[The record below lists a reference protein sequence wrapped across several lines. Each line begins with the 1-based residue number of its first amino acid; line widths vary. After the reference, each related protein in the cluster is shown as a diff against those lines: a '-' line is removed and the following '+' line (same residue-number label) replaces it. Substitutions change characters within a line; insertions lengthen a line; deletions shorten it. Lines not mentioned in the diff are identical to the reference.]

1 MVALISQPWWG
12 GAGHRDSWAWLDLAS
27 RGQPQCMD
35 ACTAA
40 VLGTAGISKGSLGVW
55 GSDQCVK
62 RFLGELNGR
71 GRDTFIPSGLSC
83 RMTKLLVGLQ
93 RPL

>member
-1 MVALISQPWWG
+1 
-12 GAGHRDSWAWLDLAS
+12 
-27 RGQPQCMD
+27 MD

-40 VLGTAGISKGSLGVW
+40 VFGTAGISKGSLGGW

-71 GRDTFIPSGLSC
+71 GRDTFTPSGLS
-83 RMTKLLVGLQ
+83 
-93 RPL
+93 

>member
-1 MVALISQPWWG
+1 
-12 GAGHRDSWAWLDLAS
+12 
-27 RGQPQCMD
+27 MD

-40 VLGTAGISKGSLGVW
+40 VFGTAGLSKGSLGGW

-71 GRDTFIPSGLSC
+71 GRDTFTPSGLSC

-93 RPL
+93 RPHLMLQSLQPWKHTRVTWVVCKTSIHQFSDL